1 MAPRRYGV
9 HLLLGG
15 AGPPDP
21 TRGEMSTMTPTPHTS
36 RRALL
41 TGSALAALSAC
52 APSEPPS
59 TSLSPTATPLRLRPS
74 ASTAPTPKPPVWPT
88 RAQLVAKYGSRT
100 PREWG
105 LEPSG
110 VLLRQTSRQ
119 VCLTFDACG
128 GPYGSKVDTD
138 LLKLLRKHRAK
149 ATLFLN
155 RRWIEANQK
164 LATELAAD
172 PLFDLQNHGT
182 RHLPLSVSGRKGYAE
197 QGTHNVGEVY
207 DEVMGN
213 VATLTELT
221 GSRPRFFRSGTA
233 HHDEVAARIVRELGM
248 VPTNFSINGDAGTT
262 FTPSQIVESMA
273 PTKPGDIVIGHMN
286 QPRNDTA
293 EGMARAIP
301 ALITRGIGFAHLVD
315 VV

>member
-1 MAPRRYGV
+1 
-9 HLLLGG
+9 
-15 AGPPDP
+15 
-21 TRGEMSTMTPTPHTS
+21 MTPTRHTS
-36 RRALL
+36 RRTLL
-41 TGSALAALSAC
+41 TGSALVALSAC
-52 APSEPPS
+52 TPSEQPGP
-59 TSLSPTATPLRLRPS
+59 SLSPTHTPSPLKPS
-74 ASTAPTPKPPVWPT
+74 PSSTPTPKAPAWPT
-88 RAQLVAKYGSRT
+88 RAQIVATYGSQK

-105 LEPSG
+105 LEPTG
-110 VLLRQTSRQ
+110 VLLRQKTQQ

-155 RRWIEANQK
+155 RRWIEANQE
-164 LATELAAD
+164 LAAELAAD

-197 QGTHNVGEVY
+197 QGTHNAGEVY

-233 HHDEVAARIVRELGM
+233 HYDEVAARIVRELGM
-248 VPTNFSINGDAGTT
+248 IPTNFSINGDAGTT

-273 PTKPGDIVIGHMN
+273 PTKGGDIVIGHMN

-293 EGMARAIP
+293 EGMSRAIP
-301 ALITRGIGFAHLVD
+301 ALVRRGIGFAHLVD